1 MKTAGQ
7 VVVNSPVGHFRK
19 SMGNPIEE
27 GLIFRVLIVAEE
39 KLVNTCIRKFR
50 CSTQSTVLGIVGARD
65 LFGGFSND
73 VWREI
78 TLALAGLR
86 HSFQRG
92 ENLSTVL
99 PTSCG
104 LSAMACAPAEGKHLK
119 RGLPC
124 QDSRGKRGTHVK

>member
-1 MKTAGQ
+1 MKTAAQ

-19 SMGNPIEE
+19 SMGDPIEE
-27 GLIFRVLIVAEE
+27 GLIFRVLMVAEE

-78 TLALAGLR
+78 TLALDR
-86 HSFQRG
+86 K
-92 ENLSTVL
+92 STRLNSSHITISYAVFCL
-99 PTSCG
+99 
-104 LSAMACAPAEGKHLK
+104 
-119 RGLPC
+119 
-124 QDSRGKRGTHVK
+124 